1 MRALMKKT
9 DGSLCCMELTKAGY
23 NAESCELTLENMEE
37 VVVITSITS
46 ENANSAIYSLYT
58 NGTADLTNYQADC

>member
-23 NAESCELTLENMEE
+23 DAESSELTLENMEE
-37 VVVITSITS
+37 VVVISNITP
-46 ENANSAIYSLYT
+46 ENANSAIYNLYNT
-58 NGTADLTNYQADC
+58 GAADLTDYQADC

>member
-23 NAESCELTLENMEE
+23 NSESSKLSLENMEE
-37 VVVITSITS
+37 VVVISNITLDA
-46 ENANSAIYSLYT
+46 ANSAIRQLY
-58 NGTADLTNYQADC
+58 GCGLADLTAYESDC